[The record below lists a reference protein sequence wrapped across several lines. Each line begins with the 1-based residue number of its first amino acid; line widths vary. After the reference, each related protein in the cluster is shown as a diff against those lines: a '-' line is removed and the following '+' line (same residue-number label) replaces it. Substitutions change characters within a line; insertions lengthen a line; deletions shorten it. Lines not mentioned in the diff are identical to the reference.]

1 MHKIKQSKLQAVWL
15 WNEMWHFGSLQALP
29 LHRWAERC
37 CIFFTIGP
45 IKASLPHPFPQWT
58 NLHGSIWNCCFSQ
71 CLSSHW
77 FKAAFLIEY
86 KNFWWVKLA
95 GIATG
100 LVLIPTLFYTYN
112 GAIGKSPDWVN
123 IAIFFI
129 SAAVAFALEAWL
141 LKRGSMKWELP
152 WLAFALICLIGVLF
166 VVFTFSPPQ
175 LPLFKDPLSG

>member
-1 MHKIKQSKLQAVWL
+1 MKRDVTLWQFAGFTVTSLGGTLLHFLYDWSNQSIFAAPFSAVNESAWEHMKLL
-15 WNEMWHFGSLQALP
+15 FFPMFIFALIQS
-29 LHRWAERC
+29 C
-37 CIFFTIGP
+37 FF
-45 IKASLPHPFPQWT
+45 K
-58 NLHGSIWNCCFSQ
+58 
-71 CLSSHW
+71 
-77 FKAAFLIEY
+77 EY

>member
-1 MHKIKQSKLQAVWL
+1 MKRDVTLWQFAGFTVTSLGGTLLHFLYDWSNQSIFAAPFSAVNESAWEHMKLL
-15 WNEMWHFGSLQALP
+15 FFPMFIFALIQS
-29 LHRWAERC
+29 C
-37 CIFFTIGP
+37 FF
-45 IKASLPHPFPQWT
+45 K
-58 NLHGSIWNCCFSQ
+58 
-71 CLSSHW
+71 
-77 FKAAFLIEY
+77 EY

-141 LKRGSMKWELP
+141 LKRGSMKWELH